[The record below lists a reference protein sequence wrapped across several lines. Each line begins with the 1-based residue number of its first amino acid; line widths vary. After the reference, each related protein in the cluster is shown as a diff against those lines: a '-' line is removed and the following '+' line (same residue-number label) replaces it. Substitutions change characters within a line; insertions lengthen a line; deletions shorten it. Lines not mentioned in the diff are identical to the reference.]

1 MPGKMTRHGRKFW
14 ISCRELPRWEDAQQ
28 SVTPDVYFPIKG
40 PTPLAKVPEATKEG
54 KRCLGLGRGGKGG
67 GEKFPLAES
76 ESWIMLPLFWGEQ

>member
-1 MPGKMTRHGRKFW
+1 MTRHGRKFW

-54 KRCLGLGRGGKGG
+54 KHCL
-67 GEKFPLAES
+67 A
-76 ESWIMLPLFWGEQ
+76 